1 MQALSAQLR
10 DCFILGYEFHR
21 ATAHAA
27 MRCHR
32 ANHDRTQNRLTMSID
47 VAFVTGFLCK
57 ETRNI
62 QLGAYMQAS
71 GAVSRVRQART
82 GLPRQ
87 PSAAVHTSHG
97 AVTRSAQ
104 PAAALQASTKA
115 LVDCRIPA
123 ERIIAADKS

>member
-10 DCFILGYEFHR
+10 ECFILGYEFHR

-82 GLPRQ
+82 MRASSDERGCPHESRRGHAFCTTCGG
-87 PSAAVHTSHG
+87 SASEHEGS
-97 AVTRSAQ
+97 R
-104 PAAALQASTKA
+104 
-115 LVDCRIPA
+115 
-123 ERIIAADKS
+123 